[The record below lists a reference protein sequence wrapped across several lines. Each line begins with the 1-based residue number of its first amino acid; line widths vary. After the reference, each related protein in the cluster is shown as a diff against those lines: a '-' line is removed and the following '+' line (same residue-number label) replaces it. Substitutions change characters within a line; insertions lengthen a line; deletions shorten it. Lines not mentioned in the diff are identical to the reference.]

1 MDAFVIYLLK
11 MLTCSAILYGY
22 YRVALY
28 NERFHQWNRFYIL
41 AAFILSIVVPFISL
55 PVVAYSDHDTVTRII
70 GVLPWN
76 AIRSA
81 DNIHV
86 TWQQVALVLFALT
99 SILLVLKLISGIIRI
114 IRLYKTGTTHFQQN
128 IQLIITAVKDAPF
141 SFFNWLFWR
150 EDIDPATENGK
161 RILQHELAHIQ
172 QHHSI
177 DKVFSSLVLCIFW
190 INPFFWLLRKELYMI
205 HEFLADKKAINNQDG
220 AAFAYMILQAIPLN
234 QPQSNSLIN
243 PFFSSKIK
251 RRLFMITTSNL
262 ATFSYVRRISG
273 LAIMVMSMLFIA
285 VSVHNAEAQT
295 VTKKTITRQTED
307 TTIRSNKKRGTGKE
321 ITIQKTKK
329 DVKEG
334 KEEVIIEKIIGPE
347 SIELKKNDEQDIF
360 NADPKNTPL
369 YLIDGKETNAVAMKS
384 LDPKLITTVDV
395 IKGQKAIDTYGD
407 KAKNGVIKISTTK
420 SGIGGSGEKIII
432 KTTKPGNPLIYVDG
446 KPITQEEMNLLN
458 PNDIESMNVL
468 KGESAIKKY
477 GNKGSEGVIEI
488 VMKKAV

>member
-205 HEFLADKKAINNQDG
+205 HEFLADKKAIDNQDG

-262 ATFSYVRRISG
+262 ATFSYSRRISG
-273 LAIMVMSMLFIA
+273 LAIMVISMLFIA
-285 VSVHNAEAQT
+285 VSVNNAEAQT

-307 TTIRSNKKRGTGKE
+307 TTIPNNKKKGTGKE
-321 ITIQKTKK
+321 ITIQKTTKGRTEI
-329 DVKEG
+329 KE
-334 KEEVIIEKIIGPE
+334 VTIEKIEGRE
-347 SIELKKNDEQDIF
+347 TMEIEENDEALF
-360 NADPKNTPL
+360 NLAPDKAPL
-369 YLIDGKETNAVAMKS
+369 YIIDGKETDAAAMKNF
-384 LDPKLITTVDV
+384 DQKLITTVDV
-395 IKGQKAIDTYGD
+395 MKGQKAIAIYGD
-407 KAKNGVIKISTTK
+407 KAKNGVVKISTAK
-420 SGIGGSGEKIII
+420 SGNRVGGEKVII

-446 KPITQEEMNLLN
+446 KPITQEEMNLLK
-458 PNDIESMNVL
+458 PNDIESVNVL